1 MAAACL
7 AAGCARREARSGQPA
22 APAAVAVEVALAKV
36 RDIKSTLPTTG
47 ALEAYEDVV
56 LSAEASGRVDWA
68 GPGEGDKVQRGQVL
82 VRIDTRESDDQIA
95 QAEASLTAAGARLNE
110 ARKGLKLQEV
120 QTSTQ
125 IEQARAGLTAAQKRL
140 EILQKG
146 ARPQELQVAQNVV
159 LQAEANHNNAQKQL
173 GRLDQ
178 LFQQGAV
185 PENQVDAAR
194 AQFEVASAQLA
205 SARQQLSLTR
215 EGARKEEIEAA
226 QSQVDQASQQLRVA
240 RAGDAQVDMRR
251 AQVQTAAA
259 AVTQAQAALGLARTE
274 REKRTVRSP
283 ISGVV
288 IDRMV
293 EPGESVMGMAG
304 TPMLRIANID
314 SVYFKVDVSELD
326 LTRLRPGQSV
336 DVKVD
341 GIPARLFKGAV
352 DKIVP
357 VAKPGSRDFV
367 VHVKIENP
375 SHRLRP
381 GMFARGEILLEV
393 RRNTVVVPAEA
404 IVSRKGSPAVFVAES
419 GRARMRRPKLG
430 LRDEVEA
437 QLLSG
442 VEPGERVVIAGNEA
456 LSDGDKISVR

>member
-1 MAAACL
+1 
-7 AAGCARREARSGQPA
+7 
-22 APAAVAVEVALAKV
+22 VEVAVAKV
-36 RDIKSTLPTTG
+36 RDIKSTLPVTG
-47 ALEAYEDVV
+47 ALEAYHDVV
-56 LSAEASGRVDWA
+56 LSAEASGRVDWV
-68 GPGEGDKVQRGQVL
+68 GPGEGDAAQRGQVL
-82 VRIDTRESDDQIA
+82 VKIDTRESDDQIA
-95 QAEASLTAAGARLNE
+95 QAEAALTSAVARLNE
-110 ARKGLKLQEV
+110 ARKGLTLQEV

-146 ARPQELQVAQNVV
+146 ARPQELQVAQNAV
-159 LQAEANHNNAQKQL
+159 LQAEANFNNAQKQFR
-173 GRLDQ
+173 RLEQ

-215 EGARKEEIEAA
+215 EGPRTEEIDAA
-226 QSQVDQASQQLRVA
+226 QSLVDQAREQLRVA
-240 RAGDAQVDMRR
+240 RAGEAQVEMRR
-251 AQVQTAAA
+251 AEVQTAAA
-259 AVTQAQAALGLARTE
+259 GVAQAQAAVGLVRTN
-274 REKRTVRSP
+274 REKRIVRSP
-283 ISGVV
+283 IQGVV
-288 IDRMV
+288 INRLV

-304 TPMLRIANID
+304 TPMFRIANID
-314 SVYFKVDVSELD
+314 SVYFKTNVSELD
-326 LTRLRPGQSV
+326 LTRLRRGQSV
-336 DVKVD
+336 QVKVD
-341 GIPARLFKGAV
+341 GIPGRLFRGAV

-393 RRNTVVVPAEA
+393 RRNSVVVPAEA

-437 QLLSG
+437 QLLFG
-442 VEPGERVVIAGNEA
+442 VEPGERVVITGNEA